1 MDNCKAIL
9 SVTVILITT
18 APLLQAQ
25 RQLRVNI
32 YPWIPDL
39 ADDKLQTLISW
50 IETTFEVEN
59 PEIDLVVSSPDFDI
73 YDLDDLNDHLTSAA
87 TAPHIVEI
95 DTILLGEIVDDGLIA
110 QINPATY
117 GLNTPGAYLPSALE
131 AVQYNENYYAVPTF
145 ICGAYLVGVN
155 VGDITQTC
163 PIQNGVTDYSNLNS
177 TLNQCKQ
184 DLLIPPRTLTLA
196 GNFKGS
202 WTLPN
207 TYIDAYIDRYGAN
220 TVYDAIDSVIADET
234 DVIDDMRS
242 FIEYCQVGNNNK
254 CFDGTLKDATA
265 LVKAV
270 VDNRET
276 ITGYSY
282 SEVIGAYLQHAI
294 NQGIDD
300 IDVYN
305 VIAPPLGPGNNFLMY
320 TDAMVINRALVTTTA
335 VQEDV
340 DAFMNFYSRLTTR
353 LSIAFGDDL
362 PVPHPP
368 RYLMQ
373 ARMDFYT
380 AQQVTANAIY
390 SNLNTTLQYA
400 VAAPNNRLY
409 NNRVNMNNQ
418 ITQALD
424 ITVGSLRSFNQCKLV
439 SLVHPRYR
447 NESLEEFVDFLQE
460 INGSF
465 NTKYWEV
472 LPEATSDPLCALLSS
487 SAAAYMNT
495 VYSFFVVMILY
506 ILIIII

>member
-1 MDNCKAIL
+1 MVL
-9 SVTVILITT
+9 LITA
-18 APLLQAQ
+18 APLLQAR

-39 ADDKLQTLISW
+39 ADDRLQTLISW
-50 IETTFEVEN
+50 IETTFEGEN

-117 GLNTPGAYLPSALE
+117 GLNTSGAYLPSALE
-131 AVQYNENYYAVPTF
+131 AVQYNGNYYAVPTF

-163 PIQNGVTDYSNLNS
+163 PIQNGVADYSNLNS

-184 DLLIPPRTLTLA
+184 NLLIPPRTITLA

-207 TYIDAYIDRYGAN
+207 TYIDAYIDRYGASM
-220 TVYDAIDSVIADET
+220 VYEAINSDIADET
-234 DVIDDMRS
+234 EVIDDMRS
-242 FIEYCQVGNNNK
+242 FIEYCQVGDNNK
-254 CFDGTLKDATA
+254 CFDGTLKDAAA
-265 LVKAV
+265 LVTAV

-282 SEVIGAYLQHAI
+282 SEVIGAYLQHAM
-294 NQGIDD
+294 NQGIN

-305 VIAPPLGPGNNFLMY
+305 VIAPPLEMVNNFLMY
-320 TDAMVINRALVTTTA
+320 TDAMVINRALVTTPA
-335 VQEDV
+335 VQADV
-340 DAFMNFYSRLTTR
+340 NAFLNFYSRLNTR

-380 AQQVTANAIY
+380 AQRVTADVIY
-390 SNLNTTLQYA
+390 SNLSTTLQYA

-409 NNRVNMNNQ
+409 NNRVNMNSQ
-418 ITQALD
+418 IIQALD
-424 ITVGSLRSFNQCKLV
+424 ITVGSLRSFDQCRLV
-439 SLVHPRYR
+439 SLVHPRHR

-460 INGSF
+460 TNGSF

-472 LPEATSDPLCALLSS
+472 LPNATSNPLCALLSS
-487 SAAAYMNT
+487 SAAYMNT

-506 ILIIII
+506 ILTIII

>member
-1 MDNCKAIL
+1 MIL
-9 SVTVILITT
+9 SVTALLITA

-25 RQLRVNI
+25 RQLRVTI

-50 IETTFEVEN
+50 IETTFEAEN
-59 PEIDLVVSSPDFDI
+59 PEIDLVVSSPDFDV
-73 YDLDDLNDHLTSAA
+73 YDLEDLENHLTNDP
-87 TAPHIVEI
+87 TAPHVVEI
-95 DTILLGEIVDDGLIA
+95 DTILLGEIVDEGLIA

-117 GLNTPGAYLPSALE
+117 GLNATGAYLPSALE
-131 AVQYNENYYAVPTF
+131 AVQYNGNYYAVPTF

-155 VGDITQTC
+155 VGEITETC
-163 PIQNGVTDYSNLNS
+163 PIQNGVTAYSDLNS
-177 TLNQCKQ
+177 TLDQCKQ

-234 DVIDDMRS
+234 DVIAAMRS
-242 FIEYCQVGNNNK
+242 FIEYCQESNNNR
-254 CFDGTLKDATA
+254 CFDGTLEDATA
-265 LVKAV
+265 LVTAV

-294 NQGIDD
+294 NNDIN

-305 VIAPPLGPGNNFLMY
+305 VIAPPLGAENNFLMY
-320 TDAMVINRALVTTTA
+320 TDAMVINAALVTTPA

-340 DAFMNFYSRLTTR
+340 DTFINFYSRLTTR

-362 PVPHPP
+362 PAPHPP

-380 AQQVTANAIY
+380 TQQVTADAIY
-390 SNLNTTLQYA
+390 SNLSTTVQYA
-400 VAAPNNRLY
+400 VAAPNNQLY
-409 NNRVNMNNQ
+409 NNRENMNTQ

-424 ITVGSLRSFNQCKLV
+424 ITVGSSRSFDQCNLV
-439 SLVHPRYR
+439 SLVHPRHR

-472 LPEATSDPLCALLSS
+472 LPEAKSDPLCTLLSS
-487 SAAAYMNT
+487 SAAHMNS
-495 VYSFFVVMILY
+495 VYTLFVMI
-506 ILIIII
+506 ILLI